1 MEFLQV
7 SVNIHSI
14 ILLHQL
20 KHNNNEVHS
29 VHHVTWHMVS
39 VHILNS
45 TQNWVTLP
53 KKHHMPE
60 CTISSKVVCV
70 AVWVARFS
78 LSWLNMNSELQQP
91 MNIDH
96 AIMQLPSQQVFFH
109 IKTWAIIMGVNWMI
123 RAMKTTT
130 FLHYFIWHI
139 WCHFFTY
146 IMDNVSIPG
155 YTNKRSLSFI
165 TFMTHLYCQ
174 ELMSAAKECL
184 TAIHL

>member
-1 MEFLQV
+1 MHNFL
-7 SVNIHSI
+7 
-14 ILLHQL
+14 
-20 KHNNNEVHS
+20 KG
-29 VHHVTWHMVS
+29 
-39 VHILNS
+39 
-45 TQNWVTLP
+45 
-53 KKHHMPE
+53 
-60 CTISSKVVCV
+60 CV

-78 LSWLNMNSELQQP
+78 LSWLNINSELQQP
-91 MNIDH
+91 TNIDH

-130 FLHYFIWHI
+130 FLHYFIWRI

-174 ELMSAAKECL
+174 ELMSATKRCKGVANCHTFVVPSSVEFSASKTCL
-184 TAIHL
+184 IR